1 MSPGILY
8 ISYDGML
15 EPLGQSQVL
24 AYLKRLAAGRRIH
37 LVSFEKADDW
47 SNTTERER
55 ISQDMADTGI
65 FWHPL
70 RYHKRPSALATLWDI
85 VCGIAVGLWLVL
97 RYRLSIVHARSYVSS
112 VMALALKRLT
122 GVKYLFDMRGFW
134 ADERVDGGI
143 LTRDSS
149 LYRMAK
155 WFEKKFL
162 LNADVVVSLTQAA
175 VQEMRQF
182 PYLQGRMPTFEV
194 ITTCANLDLF
204 KPTEPEQQAHQ
215 RSFNLGYVGA
225 VSVSYLF
232 DEVLQCFNLL
242 RQELPDARLHILN
255 RGEHDYIRDRL
266 NYHNIDPETVRL
278 EATDHPGVVRAMCQM
293 DAGIFFIKQVY
304 SKMASAPTKLGEF
317 LGCGVPCMGNDGVGD
332 MANILEGKQVG
343 VALRDFSEIAMRGA
357 IVRLLQLARE
367 PDIRQRCRQVA
378 IECFSLEIGVERY
391 SKIYS
396 RLIGS
401 GGAGPSSVG

>member
-1 MSPGILY
+1 MKSGILY

-15 EPLGQSQVL
+15 EPLGQSLVL
-24 AYLKRLAAGRRIH
+24 AYLQRLAVDRRIH
-37 LVSFEKADDW
+37 LISYEKADDW
-47 SNTTERER
+47 AKTQERKL
-55 ISQDMADTGI
+55 ISQDIAAAGI

-85 VCGIAVGLWLVL
+85 VCGFTLGLWLVL
-97 RYRLSIVHARSYVSS
+97 QYRLSIVHARSYVPS

-143 LTRDSS
+143 LTRDSL

-175 VQEMRQF
+175 VQEMLQF

-194 ITTCANLDLF
+194 ITTCTNLDIF
-204 KPTEPEQQAHQ
+204 KPAEPEQQASEK
-215 RSFNLGYVGA
+215 SFILGYVGS
-225 VSVSYLF
+225 VSVSYQF

-242 RQELPDARLHILN
+242 RKELSNARLHILN

-266 NYHNIDPETVRL
+266 NYNNIDLETVRL
-278 EATDHPGVVRAMCQM
+278 EATDHAGVVRAMCQM

-317 LGCGVPCMGNDGVGD
+317 LGCGVPCLGNDGVGD
-332 MANILEGKQVG
+332 MASILEGRKVG
-343 VALRDFSEIAMRGA
+343 VALENFSEIAMRCA
-357 IVRLLQLARE
+357 IDRLLKLARE
-367 PDIRQRCRQVA
+367 PNIRQRCRQVA
-378 IECFSLEIGVERY
+378 VECFSLHIGVEKY
-391 SKIYS
+391 NKIYL
-396 RLIGS
+396 RLLIERKK
-401 GGAGPSSVG
+401 

>member
-1 MSPGILY
+1 MKSGILY

-24 AYLKRLAAGRRIH
+24 AYLQRLAEDHRIH
-37 LVSFEKADDW
+37 LISYEKADDW
-47 SNTTERER
+47 AKTQERKL
-55 ISQDMADTGI
+55 ISQDIAAAGI

-85 VCGIAVGLWLVL
+85 VCGFTLGLWLVL
-97 RYRLSIVHARSYVSS
+97 QYHLSIVHARSYVPS

-143 LTRDSS
+143 LKRDSM

-175 VQEMRQF
+175 VQEMLQF

-194 ITTCANLDLF
+194 ITTCTNLDIF
-204 KPTEPEQQAHQ
+204 KPAEPEQQASEK
-215 RSFNLGYVGA
+215 SFILGYVGS
-225 VSVSYLF
+225 VSVSYQF

-242 RQELPDARLHILN
+242 RKELSNARLHILN

-266 NYHNIDPETVRL
+266 IYNNIDLETVRL
-278 EATDHPGVVRAMCQM
+278 EATDHAGVVRAMGEM

-317 LGCGVPCMGNDGVGD
+317 LGCGVPCLGNDGVGD
-332 MANILEGKQVG
+332 MASILEGRKVG
-343 VALRDFSEIAMRGA
+343 VALEDFSEIAMRCA
-357 IVRLLQLARE
+357 IDRLLKLTRE
-367 PDIRQRCRQVA
+367 PNIRQRCRQVA
-378 IECFSLEIGVERY
+378 TECFSLLIGVEKY
-391 SKIYS
+391 NKIYM
-396 RLIGS
+396 RLLIERKK
-401 GGAGPSSVG
+401 